1 MRKKSFTALA
11 AAVVALGVTGSAH
24 ASFPGHNGLLGY
36 SYSYE
41 DGGINQ
47 EDGSEVTFSGGGNR
61 VIAPFGKHTRD
72 LRRCSFGSDTP
83 ATGNCDGTGPI
94 SFSPDGKRA
103 VVAASGGLALMR
115 PDGTR
120 FHHLPTPALEVF
132 GKPVFSPRGGRVLF
146 GRSTDRGGAFHVD
159 LYVIDVDG
167 RHLRLVARDA
177 RSPDWS
183 AAGQIAFVRGAV
195 CVLGRRDHRVHRV
208 APSGSADPSWS
219 PGGGHLAFSYRHRI
233 YVAGRDGSHRRLL
246 LSKKPTGYSYSAST
260 PAWSPGGG
268 LVAYADG
275 TDVRI
280 ADLRGHLL
288 RTLDQSGAEGD
299 FLNGLDWQAVPRK

>member
-1 MRKKSFTALA
+1 MRRTKLA
-11 AAVVALGVTGSAH
+11 ALIITTVAFGATGSAQ

-36 SYSYE
+36 GYGY
-41 DGGINQ
+41 DGGGVNSQ
-47 EDGSEVTFSGGGNR
+47 DGTEVTFSGRGNR
-61 VIAPFGKHTRD
+61 VFAPFGKYTRD
-72 LRRCSFGSDTP
+72 LRRCSFGSDTGT
-83 ATGNCDGTGPI
+83 TGNCDGTGPI

-103 VVAASGGLALMR
+103 VVAASDGLAAMR

-120 FHHLPTPALEVF
+120 FRHLSTPPLQVF

-146 GRSTDRGGAFHVD
+146 GRSTERGGAFHVD
-159 LYVIDVDG
+159 MYVIDIDG
-167 RHLRLVARDA
+167 RHLRLLARDA

-183 AAGQIAFVRGAV
+183 PGGQIAFVRGAV

-208 APSGSADPSWS
+208 APSGSTDPSWS

-246 LSKKPTGYSYSAST
+246 ISKKPPGYSYSAST

-275 TDVRI
+275 TVVRI

-288 RTLDQSGAEGD
+288 RSVDQSGAEGD
-299 FLNGLDWQAVPRK
+299 FLTGLDWQAVPRK